1 MIQSGRPDR
10 PGSYWDGEGVNFA
23 LYASAAEAVELCL
36 FDESGNQV
44 ICHHLPEQ
52 RDGTWCGYLPGCEP
66 GQRYGYRVHGPWK
79 PAEGL
84 RHNPTKLLIDPYA
97 RALDGVFQWS
107 GAVLDYDLSTL
118 NGKGPL
124 QPNLTDSAA
133 VIPKCIVTGAA
144 PTPRSQPPRISWAE
158 TVIYEAN
165 VRGYTMRHP
174 DIPEHERGKFRG
186 LSNGKI
192 LEYLKALGITA
203 IELLP
208 VHTFIDEGFL
218 VGRDLKNFW
227 GYNSINFFTPQ
238 SRYADQDAVAEFREM
253 VDAIHDAGIEV
264 ILDVVYNHTGEG
276 DEQGPSLSFKGIDN
290 MAYYRTEPGH
300 PDRYVNDTG
309 CGNTLNVDHPRV
321 QALVQDSLIYWHKDM
336 VVDGFRFDLAP
347 ILGRTEH
354 GFDPQHS
361 LLQKI
366 NDHPELTTAKLIAE
380 PWDPGPNGYQLGQF
394 PSRWAEWNDR
404 YRDSMRRF
412 WCGESNLLSNLAKHL
427 HGSSDIFE
435 ASGRPPQAS
444 INFITSHDG
453 FTLSDLVSFEKRHNE
468 ANGED
473 NLDGHA
479 HNFSCNHGVEG
490 VTDNETIIQLRRQ
503 QRLNLIAS
511 LLLSKGTPMLLAG
524 DEFGN
529 TQGGNNNAYAQDNE
543 VGWLDWSG
551 LEADPDFLHHVQ
563 ALLRLRRELPHLHNP
578 GYLHGRTRNAA
589 GWYDIEW
596 LNPRGKR
603 MKYHQWHNNRAL
615 TVVLPDMDDTAGG
628 GTGSINEAPAAVA
641 IMVNADDESLD
652 FSLPL
657 MLKTGGWK
665 LTFYSEQK
673 QPPLSSE
680 QTWTLSPRS
689 IACALYVIDATAG
702 VEPEQFS

>member
-1 MIQSGRPDR
+1 MIQSGSGDR

-36 FDESGNQV
+36 FDENGEQV
-44 ICHHLPEQ
+44 ICYRLPGQ
-52 RDGTWCGYLPGCEP
+52 ADGAWCGYLPGCGP

-84 RHNPTKLLIDPYA
+84 RHNPSKLLIDPYA
-97 RALDGVFQWS
+97 RALDGVFHWS
-107 GAVLDYDLSTL
+107 GAVLDYDVSTL
-118 NGKGPL
+118 NGAGPL
-124 QPNLTDSAA
+124 QPNLTDSAS
-133 VIPKCIVTGAA
+133 VIPKCIVAGAVA
-144 PTPRSQPPRISWAE
+144 AHRSQPPRIPWSE

-174 DIPEHERGKFRG
+174 EIPEQERGKFRG

-192 LEYLKALGITA
+192 LEHLKALGITA
-203 IELLP
+203 LELLP

-218 VGRDLKNFW
+218 VGRGLRNFW

-238 SRYADQDAVAEFREM
+238 SRYANQDAVAEFREM
-253 VDAIHDAGIEV
+253 VDAIHEAGIEV

-290 MAYYRTEPGH
+290 LTYYRTEAGH

-309 CGNTLNVDHPRV
+309 CGNTMNVDHPRV

-336 VVDGFRFDLAP
+336 AVDGFRFDLAP

-366 NDHPELTTAKLIAE
+366 NDHPELATAKLIAE

-404 YRDSMRRF
+404 YRDTMRRF
-412 WCGESNLLSNLAKHL
+412 WCGESNLLSSVAKHL

-453 FTLSDLVSFEKRHNE
+453 FTLSDLVSYEKRHNE

-490 VTDNETIIQLRRQ
+490 VTDNDTVKQLRRQ
-503 QRLNLIAS
+503 QRLNLLAS

-529 TQGGNNNAYAQDNE
+529 TQSGNNNAYAQDNE
-543 VGWLDWSG
+543 VGWLDWID
-551 LEADPDFLHHVQ
+551 LETDPDFLQQVQ
-563 ALLRLRRELPHLHNP
+563 TLLHLRRELPHLRKQN
-578 GYLHGRTRNAA
+578 YLHGRTRNAA

-596 LNPRGKR
+596 LNPMGKR

-615 TVVLPDMDDTAGG
+615 SLVLPDMGDTVAGG
-628 GTGSINEAPAAVA
+628 SDVINKAPAAFA
-641 IMVNADDESLD
+641 IMINADDEDLE
-652 FSLPL
+652 FSLPA

-665 LTFYSEQK
+665 LVFYSGQVQSLQSSEQK
-673 QPPLSSE
+673 
-680 QTWTLSPRS
+680 WTLPPRS
-689 IACALYVIDATAG
+689 IACALYDEDIRIVSG
-702 VEPEQFS
+702 PEQ